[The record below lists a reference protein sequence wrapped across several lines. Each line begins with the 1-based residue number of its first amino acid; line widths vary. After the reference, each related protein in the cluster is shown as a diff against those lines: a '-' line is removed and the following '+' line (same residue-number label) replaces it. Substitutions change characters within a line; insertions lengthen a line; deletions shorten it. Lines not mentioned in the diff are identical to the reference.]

1 MITGHTVTHRAR
13 EVSIVP
19 SIGKWGIARMFQ
31 FSKHVRPSFPSVT
44 AKVKM
49 KSCEKYWSD
58 ILVLK
63 DNSILIPHVKFV
75 LTHEKIC

>member
-19 SIGKWGIARMFQ
+19 SGEKWRFASMFQ
-31 FSKHVRPSFPSVT
+31 FRKHVRPSFPSAT
-44 AKVKM
+44 ANVKM
-49 KSCEKYWSD
+49 KSCEEYWSD

-63 DNSILIPHVKFV
+63 DTSILSPHVKF
-75 LTHEKIC
+75 CPNA

>member
-19 SIGKWGIARMFQ
+19 SVGKWRIARMFQ

-63 DNSILIPHVKFV
+63 DTSILIPHVKF
-75 LTHEKIC
+75 CPNA